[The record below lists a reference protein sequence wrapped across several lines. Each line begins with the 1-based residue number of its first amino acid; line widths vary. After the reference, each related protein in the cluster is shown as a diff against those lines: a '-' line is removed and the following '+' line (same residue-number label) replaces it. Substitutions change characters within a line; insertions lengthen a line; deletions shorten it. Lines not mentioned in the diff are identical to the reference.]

1 MCHLRSRKLLDP
13 SQGTSDFS
21 LLILFHSFIIH
32 GIVLPFFG
40 NLVLVDHVI
49 QQSLFPLPF
58 DIRVHFSLTDI
69 FFQKLLVEHVDSVIL
84 LDFLLGEV
92 WTRTA
97 RAVDAIFGIQIERVI
112 VYLIQSIASVV
123 E

>member
-1 MCHLRSRKLLDP
+1 MDP

-32 GIVLPFFG
+32 SIVLPFFG

-49 QQSLFPLPF
+49 QQHLFPLPF

-69 FFQKLLVEHVDSVIL
+69 FFQKLLVEHVDSVVL

-112 VYLIQSIASVV
+112 VYLIESIASVV